1 MRQTEYQ
8 KDIKKIVKKAK
19 TSMEAIGTYKP
30 QFDDTIAMYAETK
43 YQYNKLMQ
51 EFYSSGCKVT
61 EEYTNKGGATN
72 IRKTATYLALETLR
86 KDIINH
92 ESVLGLTPAGLKKIN
107 ATESKP
113 KKGKG
118 LADALKKLE

>member
-8 KDIKKIVKKAK
+8 KEIRKIAKKAK

-61 EEYTNKGGATN
+61 EEYTNKSGATN